1 MHLHEINKIIEL
13 DNVVVGYDQH
23 VIIPNVNLLV
33 NKGDFIAIT
42 GPNGGG
48 KTSLLRV
55 ILGLIKPEYGAVRFY
70 DEGRIIEKLNIGYLP
85 QKNAIDH
92 RFPITVEEVVGSGL
106 LKNRFVWNNKLT
118 DEENSRV
125 DDILELIGMAQY
137 RNSSIGNLSGGQL
150 QRVLFGRSIIANPS
164 VLVLDEPLS
173 YVDKTFESQF
183 YNIVEELSKKTTII
197 LVSHEMARIMQM
209 ANRHI
214 IVDHGIEDCHAH
226 RHFIQT
232 ECD

>member
-1 MHLHEINKIIEL
+1 MHLHETNKIIEL

-55 ILGLIKPEYGAVRFY
+55 ILGLIKPEHGTVRFY
-70 DEGRIIEKLNIGYLP
+70 DEGRTIEKLNIGYLP

-92 RFPITVEEVVGSGL
+92 HFPITVEEVVGSGL

-118 DEENSRV
+118 DDENSRV
-125 DDILELIGMAQY
+125 DDILELVGMTQY

-173 YVDKTFESQF
+173 YVDKTFELQF
-183 YNIVEELSKKTTII
+183 YNIVEDLAKKTTVI

>member
-1 MHLHEINKIIEL
+1 MHLHELNKIIEL

-23 VIIPNVNLLV
+23 VIIPEVNLLV
-33 NKGDFIAIT
+33 NRGDFIAIT

-55 ILGLIKPEYGAVRFY
+55 ILGLIKPEHGTVRFY

-106 LKNRFVWNNKLT
+106 LKTRFVWNNKLT

-125 DDILELIGMAQY
+125 DDVLELVGMAQY

-183 YNIVEELSKKTTII
+183 YNIVEDLAKKTTVI

>member
-1 MHLHEINKIIEL
+1 MHLQELNKIIEL
-13 DNVVVGYDQH
+13 ENVTVGYDSR
-23 VIIPNVNLLV
+23 VIIPNVNLHV
-33 NKGDFIAIT
+33 NEGDFIAIT

-55 ILGLIKPEYGAVRFY
+55 ILGLIKPENGAVRYF
-70 DEGRIIEKLNIGYLP
+70 EKGMVVEKLNLGYLP
-85 QKNAIDH
+85 QKSSIDY
-92 RFPITVEEVVGSGL
+92 RFPITVEEVIGSGL
-106 LKNRFVWNNKLT
+106 LKNKFILNNKLT
-118 DEENSRV
+118 SIESKRV
-125 DDILELIGMAQY
+125 DDILELVGMAHY
-137 RNSSIGNLSGGQL
+137 RKSSIGNLSGGQL
-150 QRVLFGRSIIANPS
+150 QRVLFGRAIVANPS

-183 YNIVEELSKKTTII
+183 YDIMEELSKHTTII

-214 IVDHGIEDCHAH
+214 IVDHGIEDCPAH
-226 RHFIQT
+226 RHFIPM

>member
-1 MHLHEINKIIEL
+1 M
-13 DNVVVGYDQH
+13 VVGYDQH

-70 DEGRIIEKLNIGYLP
+70 DEGRTIEKLNIGYLP

>member
-70 DEGRIIEKLNIGYLP
+70 DEGRTIEKLNIGYLP

>member
-13 DNVVVGYDQH
+13 KNVAVGYDSH
-23 VIIPNVNLLV
+23 VVIPNVNLQV

-55 ILGLIKPEYGAVRFY
+55 ILGLITPECGSVRFY
-70 DEGRIIEKLNIGYLP
+70 ENGKNVEKLNIGYLP
-85 QKNAIDH
+85 QKSSIDY

-106 LKNRFVWNNKLT
+106 LKNKFVFNNKLSST
-118 DEENSRV
+118 ESQRV
-125 DDILELIGMAQY
+125 DDILELVGMADY
-137 RNSSIGNLSGGQL
+137 RHSAIGNLSGGQL
-150 QRVLFGRSIIANPS
+150 QRVLFGRSIVANPS

-183 YNIVEELSKKTTII
+183 YDIVEDLAKRTTII

-226 RHFIQT
+226 RHFIPM

>member
-1 MHLHEINKIIEL
+1 MHLHELNKIIEL

-23 VIIPNVNLLV
+23 VIIPEVNLLV
-33 NKGDFIAIT
+33 NRGDFIAIT

-55 ILGLIKPEYGAVRFY
+55 ILGLIKPEHGTVRFY

-118 DEENSRV
+118 DEENCRV
-125 DDILELIGMAQY
+125 DDILELVGMAQY

-183 YNIVEELSKKTTII
+183 YNIVEDLAKKTTVI

>member
-1 MHLHEINKIIEL
+1 MHLQEINKIIEL
-13 DNVVVGYDQH
+13 ENVAVGYDSH
-23 VIIPNVNLLV
+23 VIIPNVKLQV
-33 NKGDFIAIT
+33 NEGDFIAIT

-55 ILGLIKPEYGAVRFY
+55 ILGLIKPECGAVRYF
-70 DEGRIIEKLNIGYLP
+70 EKGKVVEKLNIGYLP
-85 QKNAIDH
+85 QKSSIDY

-106 LKNRFVWNNKLT
+106 LKNKFIFNKLT
-118 DEENSRV
+118 SADSKRV
-125 DDILELIGMAQY
+125 DDILELIGMAHY
-137 RNSSIGNLSGGQL
+137 RKSAIGNLSGGQL
-150 QRVLFGRSIIANPS
+150 QRVLLGRAIVANPS

-183 YNIVEELSKKTTII
+183 YDIVEELAKRTTII

-226 RHFIQT
+226 RHFIPM

>member
-1 MHLHEINKIIEL
+1 MHLQEINKIIEL
-13 DNVVVGYDQH
+13 ENVAVGYDSH
-23 VIIPNVNLLV
+23 VIIPNVKLQV
-33 NKGDFIAIT
+33 NEGDFIAIT

-55 ILGLIKPEYGAVRFY
+55 ILGLIKPECGAVRYF
-70 DEGRIIEKLNIGYLP
+70 EKGKVVEKLNIGYLP
-85 QKNAIDH
+85 QKSSIDY

-106 LKNRFVWNNKLT
+106 LKNKFIFNKLT
-118 DEENSRV
+118 SADSKRV
-125 DDILELIGMAQY
+125 DDILELIGMAHY
-137 RNSSIGNLSGGQL
+137 RKSAIGNLSGGQL
-150 QRVLFGRSIIANPS
+150 QRVLLGRAIVANPS

-183 YNIVEELSKKTTII
+183 YDIVEELAKHTTII

-226 RHFIQT
+226 RHFIPM

>member
-13 DNVVVGYDQH
+13 DNVAVGYDQH
-23 VIIPNVNLLV
+23 VIIPNVNLQV

-55 ILGLIKPEYGAVRFY
+55 ILGLIKPEHGTIRFY

-106 LKNRFVWNNKLT
+106 LKNRFIWNNKLT
-118 DEENSRV
+118 DDENSRV
-125 DDILELIGMAQY
+125 DDVLELVGMAQY

-183 YNIVEELSKKTTII
+183 YNIVEDLAKKTTII

>member
-13 DNVVVGYDQH
+13 DNVVVGYDHH
-23 VIIPNVNLLV
+23 VIIPNVNLQV

-55 ILGLIKPEYGAVRFY
+55 ILGLIKPEHGAVRFY
-70 DEGRIIEKLNIGYLP
+70 DEGRTIEKLNIGYLP

-125 DDILELIGMAQY
+125 DNILELIGMAQY

-183 YNIVEELSKKTTII
+183 YNIVEGLSKKTTII